1 MEINAERPTSVALVF
16 FSTWP
21 LIASLKVAISA
32 EKSDIHSSENG
43 NLSLRFPI
51 YPILISTY
59 ALRQALYESS

>member
-32 EKSDIHSSENG
+32 EKSDIHSSESG
-43 NLSLRFPI
+43 NLSLLFPI

-59 ALRQALYESS
+59 ALR